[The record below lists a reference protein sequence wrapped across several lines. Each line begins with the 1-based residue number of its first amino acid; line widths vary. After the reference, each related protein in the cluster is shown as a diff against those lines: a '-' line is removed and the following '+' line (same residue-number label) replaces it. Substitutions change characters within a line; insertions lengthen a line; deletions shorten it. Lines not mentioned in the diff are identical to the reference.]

1 MSIVDVK
8 TIVENKKN
16 SLKRKIL
23 ELRDR
28 GIIPKLAV
36 VMANDNPASK
46 VYVGR
51 KRKMC
56 QEMGIEE
63 VEYIFDERV
72 TMEQLLDTIAKL
84 NEDKEVDGILVQLPL
99 FKHLDEQKVLDSIIP
114 EKDVDGFSSMN
125 VGRLYKNSKDT
136 IVSCT
141 PKGILTILKEIE
153 PNLSGK
159 NAVIVGRSQIVG
171 KPMASLLLNQD
182 MTVSICHSKTKNL
195 IEYTRLADVL
205 VVATGVPRLITDNM
219 VKEGSIVIDV
229 GLTKVQDKLVGDVDT
244 ESVAKVAKAVTPVP
258 GGVGITTV
266 YSLIENVVEI
276 AENRKGKR

>member
-16 SLKRKIL
+16 GLKRKIL

-136 IVSCT
+136 IVPCT